1 MTYQTIE
8 YAVHPDLI
16 GLVLNPAKHTPEQ
29 ADLADYISE
38 WREWATDTF
47 HDADDNEWQWTGE
60 MLVLPGAHPTECE
73 ITYQPA
79 LCRTVQFRFAL
90 VRSTVNN

>member
-1 MTYQTIE
+1 MFQTIE
-8 YAVHPDLI
+8 YHISPELV
-16 GLVLNPAKHTPEQ
+16 GLVLNPLAEYT
-29 ADLADYISE
+29 DLADYVAE
-38 WREWATDTF
+38 WRDWATDAFT
-47 HDADDNEWQWTGE
+47 DADDNEWQWTGE
-60 MLVLPGAHPTECE
+60 MLVLPGTHPTECE